1 MIYHITPRS
10 DWTSAQAVGSYRS
23 ASLDGE
29 GFIHCSTPIQV
40 PAVTQAFYRGQV
52 GLVLLAI
59 DERLV
64 RSELRWEAPAGQPV
78 EGISTE
84 DLFPHIYGPINLD
97 AVLRIHELDLDTNGV
112 QITPQLPQGN

>member
-10 DWTSAQAVGSYRS
+10 EWVAAQAAGSYRS
-23 ASLDGE
+23 ASLGSE

-40 PAVTQAFYRGQV
+40 PAVAKAFYRGQV

-59 DERLV
+59 DESLV
-64 RSELRWEAPAGQPV
+64 RSDLRWEAPAGHPA
-78 EGISTE
+78 EGISPE

-97 AVLRIHELDLDTNGV
+97 AVLRIHVLELDTNEV
-112 QITPQLPQGN
+112 QITPQLPKEN